1 MDNLQN
7 LFTKQHGSFFK
18 SLQFNTIVVFLIVV
32 FFFTYYFKNSYGFV
46 IILIVFALFVSNSY
60 VNVETEKVSDFNEIT
75 LAKLQKLQNFINS
88 VLENKLRLLNKK
100 MLTPREKQKLYR
112 SNVLDSLYIDA
123 NIIHFL
129 ESILPMAKYNETQF
143 LLILNGT
150 NNILKIKKEIDTYY
164 NSNKTYPENTSEL
177 FQTAN
182 NLKINVINDIH
193 EFIYTIPKN
202 QTMRNY
208 LRDIIDRYSVLIG
221 RVTDS
226 IHRSYKNNI
235 KQRGINASTNFVSYD
250 QTKPFDEL
258 SNHPT
263 IPELNNNKLQRF
275 YI

>member
-7 LFTKQHGSFFK
+7 IFTKQHGLFFK
-18 SLQFNTIVVFLIVV
+18 SLQFNTIVVFLVVV

-46 IILIVFALFVSNSY
+46 IILIVFALFISNSY
-60 VNVETEKVSDFNEIT
+60 VDVKKEELSDFNQIT
-75 LAKLQKLQNFINS
+75 LAKLQKLQTFINS
-88 VLENKLRLLNKK
+88 VLTNKLRSINKK

-112 SNVLDSLYIDA
+112 SNILDSLYIDA
-123 NIIHFL
+123 NMIHFL

-150 NNILKIKKEIDTYY
+150 NNILKIKNEIDTYY

-202 QTMRNY
+202 QKMRNY
-208 LRDIIDRYSVLIG
+208 LRDIIDRYSILIG

-226 IHRSYKNNI
+226 IHESYKNNI
-235 KQRGINASTNFVSYD
+235 KQRGINVSTNFVSYD
-250 QTKPFDEL
+250 KTKPFDQL

-263 IPELNNNKLQRF
+263 IPELNSNDLQRF

>member
-1 MDNLQN
+1 MDNLKN
-7 LFTKQHGSFFK
+7 IFTKQHGSFFK
-18 SLQFNTIVVFLIVV
+18 SLQFNTIVVFLIII
-32 FFFTYYFKNSYGFV
+32 FFFTYYFKNSYGFI

-60 VNVETEKVSDFNEIT
+60 VEVETEKLSDFNQIT
-75 LAKLQKLQNFINS
+75 LAKLQKLQTFINS
-88 VLENKLRLLNKK
+88 VLTNKLKSINKK
-100 MLTPREKQKLYR
+100 MLTPREKQKLYK

-123 NIIHFL
+123 NMIHFL
-129 ESILPMAKYNETQF
+129 ESILPIAKYNETQF

-164 NSNKTYPENTSEL
+164 NFNKTYPENTSEL

-202 QTMRNY
+202 QKIRNY
-208 LRDIIDRYSVLIG
+208 LRDIINRYSVLIG

-226 IHRSYKNNI
+226 IHESYKNNI
-235 KQRGINASTNFVSYD
+235 KQRGINVTTNFVSYNE
-250 QTKPFDEL
+250 TKPFDQL
-258 SNHPT
+258 SNHST
-263 IPELNNNKLQRF
+263 IPELNSNKLQRF

>member
-1 MDNLQN
+1 MDNLKN

-18 SLQFNTIVVFLIVV
+18 SLQFETIVIFLFII

-46 IILIVFALFVSNSY
+46 IILIVFSLFISSSY
-60 VNVETEKVSDFNEIT
+60 VDVKKEELSDFNQIT

-88 VLENKLRLLNKK
+88 VLTNKLRSINKK
-100 MLTPREKQKLYR
+100 MLTPLEKQKLYQ

-123 NIIHFL
+123 NMIHFL

-150 NNILKIKKEIDTYY
+150 NNILKIKNEIDTYY
-164 NSNKTYPENTSEL
+164 ESNKTYPENTSEL
-177 FQTAN
+177 FQMAN

-202 QTMRNY
+202 QIMRNY

-221 RVTDS
+221 RISDS
-226 IHRSYKNNI
+226 IHESYKNNI
-235 KQRGINASTNFVSYD
+235 KQRGINVSTNFVSYD
-250 QTKPFDEL
+250 ETKPFDQL
-258 SNHPT
+258 SNHST

>member
-7 LFTKQHGSFFK
+7 IFTKRHGSFFK
-18 SLQFNTIVVFLIVV
+18 SLQFNTIVVFLVIV

-46 IILIVFALFVSNSY
+46 IILIVFALFISNSY
-60 VNVETEKVSDFNEIT
+60 VDVKKEELSDFNQIT
-75 LAKLQKLQNFINS
+75 LAKLQKLQSFINS
-88 VLENKLRLLNKK
+88 VLENKLRSINKK

-112 SNVLDSLYIDA
+112 SNILDSLYIDA

-164 NSNKTYPENTSEL
+164 YSNKTYPENTSEL

-202 QTMRNY
+202 QKMRNY
-208 LRDIIDRYSVLIG
+208 LRDIIDRYSVLIS

-226 IHRSYKNNI
+226 IHESYKNNI
-235 KQRGINASTNFVSYD
+235 KQRGINVSTNFVSYD
-250 QTKPFDEL
+250 KTKPFDQL

-263 IPELNNNKLQRF
+263 IPQLNDNTLQRF